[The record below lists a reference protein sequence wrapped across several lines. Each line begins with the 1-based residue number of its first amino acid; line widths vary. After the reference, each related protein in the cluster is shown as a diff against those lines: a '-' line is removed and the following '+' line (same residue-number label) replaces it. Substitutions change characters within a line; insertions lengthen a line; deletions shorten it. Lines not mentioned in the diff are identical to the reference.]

1 MKTIDH
7 LVYIEIISTRNPS
20 LYFAHRI
27 RERGSYFKNYNTET
41 YKPEF

>member
-7 LVYIEIISTRNPS
+7 LVDIKIISTRNSS
-20 LYFAHRI
+20 LYFAHRTT
-27 RERGSYFKNYNTET
+27 ERGSYFKNYNTET